1 MRADCLKNEDIAI
14 KEHSAW
20 RTKNRFQNPALA
32 IAKSLAVIVKKNKD
46 SINLNLRHEDNCIY

>member
-32 IAKSLAVIVKKNKD
+32 IAKSLYASLKNDRATKKQTSENRTLT
-46 SINLNLRHEDNCIY
+46 S